1 MRGSRTY
8 ECDMWEACYRF
19 GVVGLPYGALA
30 GGVLTGKYLDGT
42 KYGDGGSKA
51 DPERPSTK
59 SRMRVTPDFQPRYGM
74 PMAMLATEKYVK
86 LAEEYGVTPTELA
99 LAWAKQRP
107 CNTSIIMGT
116 TTVRQVEECV
126 RAFKLELPAE
136 LMAKID
142 EVHDEFRNPSMF
154 YCHKPYCME
163 AKWLGS
169 AACPAT
175 KKWNSRG
182 KMAPSTILAG
192 VAALAALG
200 FVALRR

>member
-142 EVHDEFRNPSMF
+142 EVHHDAHDPQVF
-154 YCHKPYCME
+154 
-163 AKWLGS
+163 A
-169 AACPAT
+169 
-175 KKWNSRG
+175 
-182 KMAPSTILAG
+182 
-192 VAALAALG
+192 
-200 FVALRR
+200 